1 MSDSLWYTLDRGVI
15 RNTFVANYFL
25 KTTYFLSATVA
36 GYFCFVI
43 LGYLREAEWTNS
55 TLVKNLIALP
65 SLVHFVMLII
75 NLWNPIFF
83 YIDENMVY
91 HRGSL
96 FVIQYI
102 FIYAYIITSG
112 FLALIEAFDRKN
124 YLNKER
130 LLMIAIFP
138 VLPAICGILQLYIWR
153 IPFECLGMTISVMMV
168 FINCLKQQI
177 SQDGLTGLKN
187 RKEFLSTTQH
197 EMRNLQAD
205 EFLFLFMI
213 DANDFKKIN
222 DENGHK
228 EGDRALL
235 LIAQTLDSV
244 ENGKNKR
251 WISGRFGG
259 DEFLGALVTDNEEE
273 ADKIV
278 AWIKEN
284 LAKIAAENGIKYDLS
299 LSIGYSK
306 FMVGDVIQDLLARA
320 DKELYREKK
329 EYHSLKNM

>member
-1 MSDSLWYTLDRGVI
+1 MDI
-15 RNTFVANYFL
+15 IKANF
-25 KTTYFLSATVA
+25 KIA

-177 SQDGLTGLKN
+177 SQDGL
-187 RKEFLSTTQH
+187 
-197 EMRNLQAD
+197 AD
-205 EFLFLFMI
+205 DLAGMNSL
-213 DANDFKKIN
+213 
-222 DENGHK
+222 GH
-228 EGDRALL
+228 L
-235 LIAQTLDSV
+235 
-244 ENGKNKR
+244 
-251 WISGRFGG
+251 
-259 DEFLGALVTDNEEE
+259 
-273 ADKIV
+273 
-278 AWIKEN
+278 
-284 LAKIAAENGIKYDLS
+284 
-299 LSIGYSK
+299 
-306 FMVGDVIQDLLARA
+306 
-320 DKELYREKK
+320 
-329 EYHSLKNM
+329 